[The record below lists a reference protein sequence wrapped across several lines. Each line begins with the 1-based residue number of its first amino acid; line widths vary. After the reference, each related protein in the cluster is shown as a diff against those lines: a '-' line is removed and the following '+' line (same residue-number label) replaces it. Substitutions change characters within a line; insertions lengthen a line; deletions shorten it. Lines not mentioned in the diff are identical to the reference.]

1 MSDEN
6 FQPEV
11 ESQEKEEPAAQEN
24 VSSNEIAKLHR
35 ECAKYRNALKTSNE
49 EKADVQKQFDEIKTE
64 LDSVCKQK
72 IQQDI
77 LFKLEKFGCLKP
89 SLVLKDM
96 LEECDNIDEFLASY
110 RVENP
115 FLFESPKVKHGYSFR
130 GGRAV
135 NYTPSQQMNNYIRSA
150 LGR

>member
-1 MSDEN
+1 MSDEV

-11 ESQEKEEPAAQEN
+11 ENQEKTESAAQEN
-24 VSSNEIAKLHR
+24 IASNEIAKLHR
-35 ECAKYRNALKTSNE
+35 ECAKYRNALKASNE
-49 EKADVQKQFDEIKTE
+49 EKADVQRQFDEIKTE

-77 LFKLEKFGCLKP
+77 LFKLEKSGCLKP
-89 SLVLKDM
+89 SLVIKEIPEDC
-96 LEECDNIDEFLASY
+96 ENIDDFLASY
-110 RVENP
+110 RAENP

-130 GGRAV
+130 GGRAS
-135 NYTPSQQMNNYIRSA
+135 NYTTSQQMNNYIRSA